1 MNTLKRTWRYL
12 FLALLLGTGLWG
24 AFQPA
29 PGRAAPSSIS
39 AAVPARIQPALLAAQ
54 APAHEASSEST
65 DHERL
70 FDWIN
75 FIILVAVLVYVLR
88 KPLAQFF
95 AGRSSALEHDLEEA
109 RKAFEAARAQLAE
122 AEEKMRRLD
131 EHIAAYKAAAMR
143 EQETERERLRRA
155 AEEEAQRVLASARAM
170 IESATQAA
178 RLELKSAAAIEA
190 VAMAERIIRERLD
203 DAARARLVSQFLN
216 GIGTG
221 GNRQN

>member
-1 MNTLKRTWRYL
+1 MNTLKRTCRYL
-12 FLALLLGTGLWG
+12 FLALLLGIGLWG

-29 PGRAAPSSIS
+29 SSRAAPASVS
-39 AAVPARIQPALLAAQ
+39 ATVPMRIQPALIAAQ
-54 APAHEASSEST
+54 APAQETSSESSG
-65 DHERL
+65 HERL

-95 AGRSSALEHDLEEA
+95 AGRSSALEQDLEEG
-109 RKAFEAARAQLAE
+109 RKALEAARAQLAK

-131 EHIAAYKAAAMR
+131 EDIAAYKTAAMR
-143 EQETERERLRRA
+143 EQEAERERLRRA

-170 IESATQAA
+170 IESATQSA
-178 RLELKSAAAIEA
+178 RLELKRAAASEA

-221 GNRQN
+221 SNRQN

>member
-1 MNTLKRTWRYL
+1 MRM
-12 FLALLLGTGLWG
+12 
-24 AFQPA
+24 
-29 PGRAAPSSIS
+29 
-39 AAVPARIQPALLAAQ
+39 QPALLAAQ
-54 APAHEASSEST
+54 AQEASSESSG
-65 DHERL
+65 HEHL

-95 AGRSSALEHDLEEA
+95 AGRASALEHDLEEG
-109 RKAFEAARAQLAE
+109 RKALEAARAQLAE

-131 EHIAAYKAAAMR
+131 EDIAAYKAAAMR
-143 EQETERERLRRA
+143 EQEAERERLRHA

-170 IESATQAA
+170 IESATQSA
-178 RLELKSAAAIEA
+178 RLDLKRAAASEA